1 MILPLLMWLTNPISW
16 MIALMLFAYA
26 VRIFRGPR
34 RGLSGP
40 SHIVRVGS
48 GGPEA
53 IAAALMFL
61 TTAYRPSVEFIAKT
75 EIQQREEAED
85 DDQGGPDSP
94 KRHLHR
100 QLRRIRNG
108 EHLDHLIWR
117 LE

>member
-26 VRIFRGPR
+26 VRVFRNQHRDPQDA
-34 RGLSGP
+34 
-40 SHIVRVGS
+40 SHIARVGS

-53 IAAALMFL
+53 VAAALMFL

-75 EIQQREEAED
+75 EIQQREEADD
-85 DDQGGPDSP
+85 DDQGGSDSH
-94 KRHLHR
+94 KKHLHR